1 MTPTKDPAAQR
12 IRALSLF
19 TADHAV
25 VENGKVYVNG
35 AFWTRLNMAQF
46 PAVHPSLAIVAAIEI
61 PAREYLRDHAFVIEL
76 HDADGNVLPPRIEG
90 QFRIGAAPDLRVGD
104 PTVMPLAGI
113 VNNLM
118 IERAGDYSFVL
129 KVDGDEIARYT
140 IRAVQAPLQI
150 SVGGP
155 TPEG

>member
-1 MTPTKDPAAQR
+1 MTPDRDPTSQG

-19 TADHAV
+19 TADHAA
-25 VENGKVYVNG
+25 VENGKVYVSG

-46 PAVHPSLAIVAAIEI
+46 PAVHPSLAIVAAIEV

-76 HDADGNVLPPRIEG
+76 EDADGNTLPPRIEG
-90 QFRIGAAPDLRVGD
+90 QFRVGAAPDLRVGD
-104 PTVMPLAGI
+104 PTVMPVAGI
-113 VNNLM
+113 INNLM

-129 KVDGDEIARYT
+129 KVDGGEIARYT

-155 TPEG
+155 PSEG